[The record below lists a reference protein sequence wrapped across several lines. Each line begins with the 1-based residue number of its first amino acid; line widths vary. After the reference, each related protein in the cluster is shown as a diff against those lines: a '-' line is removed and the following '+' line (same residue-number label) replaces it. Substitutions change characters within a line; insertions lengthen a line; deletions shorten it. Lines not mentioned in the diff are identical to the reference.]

1 MHQMQ
6 KPNARQS
13 SSANVYQ
20 NISESKRKKY
30 RQNFLILIVFLRA
43 ARSQN
48 KLTLVILSD
57 VNFNS
62 NRHKCKNHH
71 KMIAICCLFFWSL
84 FWHARIYSSRV
95 CTWSC
100 LLSVLEFLIWIERC
114 TFQMCADTHT
124 YHDYISQHIRI
135 HKMIQ
140 CEIFRLHE
148 ITNRAS
154 CIYNHINGQ

>member
-48 KLTLVILSD
+48 KLTLVISSD

-71 KMIAICCLFFWSL
+71 KMIAICCF
-84 FWHARIYSSRV
+84 V
-95 CTWSC
+95 
-100 LLSVLEFLIWIERC
+100 FLIFILARAHIFIPRVYVILFAKCVGVPHLNREMHISNVRRHTHISWLYQP
-114 TFQMCADTHT
+114 THSDTQDDSMWNFPFAWN
-124 YHDYISQHIRI
+124 YKPCIVHIQS
-135 HKMIQ
+135 H
-140 CEIFRLHE
+140 
-148 ITNRAS
+148 
-154 CIYNHINGQ
+154 